1 MLDTRILGYARSK
14 MADEKFDEQL
24 FWKIRDD
31 EKEGH
36 IKANDAKK
44 EEFKKVNPAVDTV
57 DSYAEF
63 RNGSS
68 V

>member
-1 MLDTRILGYARSK
+1 MS
-14 MADEKFDEQL
+14 DEKFDEQV

-44 EEFKKVNPAVDTV
+44 EEFRKVDPVGDAYG
-57 DSYAEF
+57 SYADF
-63 RNGSS
+63 RNGLS

>member
-1 MLDTRILGYARSK
+1 VLDTRILGYARSK
-14 MADEKFDEQL
+14 MSDEKFDEQV

-44 EEFKKVNPAVDTV
+44 EEFRKVDPVGDA
-57 DSYAEF
+57 Y
-63 RNGSS
+63 GLS